1 MKEKCAK
8 NLYDIETSYTSCT
21 IVASR
26 TNEDTDEEQQKGKKS
41 HILLP
46 MLLFMQGIL
55 LRGAFR
61 FNNVYILP

>member
-46 MLLFMQGIL
+46 MLLFYARNSPPGCFSLQ
-55 LRGAFR
+55 
-61 FNNVYILP
+61 